1 MNDDT
6 YEEVVTFKLTR
17 LSVYIA
23 FCSTFVVLV
32 GLTVALIVFTPFK
45 YYIPGFGNRNDRQKL
60 MSLKIRADSIEA
72 SVQEK
77 DEYIQSLR
85 MVLSGSSPSKRDT
98 ALLEVTEP
106 EKIED

>member
-1 MNDDT
+1 
-6 YEEVVTFKLTR
+6 
-17 LSVYIA
+17 
-23 FCSTFVVLV
+23 
-32 GLTVALIVFTPFK
+32 
-45 YYIPGFGNRNDRQKL
+45 

-85 MVLSGSSPSKRDT
+85 MVPSGSSLPKRDT
-98 ALLEVTEP
+98 ALLEVPES